1 MRLLLLFALLVLLWL
16 AWDLLAPLFGVR
28 QMPPWR
34 LRRRLA
40 EGQPPL
46 LVDVRTPQEFNWFH
60 IPGAINAPFG
70 STGFDAV
77 LKLHSRPGGP
87 PLKVVVVCMTGHRS
101 PLVAWSLKRAGF
113 GEVSNLTWGMAGWKL
128 TGGESVPGGK

>member
-1 MRLLLLFALLVLLWL
+1 MKTLLVLLALILLWDAAWL
-16 AWDLLAPLFGVR
+16 LAGLRQTLPWDLRG
-28 QMPPWR
+28 
-34 LRRRLA
+34 RLA
-40 EGQPPL
+40 AGENIL
-46 LVDVRTPQEFNWFH
+46 LLDVRTPQEFNWFH